1 MKSTRLIRLTVFACL
16 LVITL
21 TLLATLG
28 VNAANAKNSYA
39 FNGVH
44 ITRETITIKEGG
56 SFTLTLRKINA
67 GNEKEVFTSA
77 NPLVATV
84 SEDGEVFGIA
94 EGETTVTVTKG
105 EFSDSVKVTVT
116 KNDPAIEEYEHT
128 AELLRDFLD
137 LRFGMFI
144 HFNSATYEFASGG
157 DWGGSSGESHVS
169 AFNPASWNPSKLDC
183 SKWAELAK
191 SAGMTFAVLTTK
203 HHDGFNL
210 WDSAYTDY
218 DIGSAPNQTDVIK
231 AYTNACREAGIAPGL
246 YFSMLDIKHKITSSS
261 CSANDIEFIKA
272 QLTELLTNYGEIP
285 FIIFDAWNA
294 YWGGPNYNLLPYEEI
309 VNLVHSIQPNCLVI
323 NISCEAN
330 NVHSQVTM
338 FESGAGQG
346 VPEWFDNVNIS
357 CNTPT
362 SDWFYDSGTISSL
375 KSADWVL
382 NTNLSKFRDSDTVFI
397 LNVSPDQKGQVNSKY
412 NTLFKEVG
420 EGYAK
425 IADVEEMP
433 DRYLADYD
441 YHTNLLFHK
450 DFTSSGYDGKA
461 SPGRTVDGYCDEEFE
476 HETAY
481 KSTNAATYLSGD
493 IGYKAALGKLYIHL
507 STSTTKATAEKTHV
521 FLLNEKPGRTTYS
534 KLSKGEYV
542 KTMKLTDGTQT
553 GNCYTLDFEG
563 AEGRYVVIAT
573 EGAAVLSISEIILN
587 PYGLQNDTAFS
598 LRDKF
603 ETVTTTVGKLPTLPE
618 KAYFIA
624 ANGALVEKTIT
635 WDTQNLDL
643 SRVGKTTLYGKTDDG
658 CTVTMPIRVILEGL
672 YTEVP
677 SVSVVA
683 SSMWGQAEQLG
694 WAHSKNLIDKSGLN
708 TNAASYF
715 FSTHDNPYNGTSMW
729 HTIDGQTSGWL
740 IFDLGKVSTVSNAL
754 IWNHNQLG
762 EADRGTKNMTVYYTD
777 KANPTDADWIKVDS
791 YTLTKA
797 SASADQTATDFL
809 AFGSI
814 EARKIKFDIAN
825 NYGDPKVTGL
835 SEVIFFVAS
844 ASGTLDYSGLY
855 AAITKLDMLSCF
867 DYSESSYSAAKAAYD
882 AASKGIETAKSQ
894 TELDSLTKALND
906 AITEME
912 KTYSKKTISS
922 FSFNLSME
930 AGKSLPETVTITFSD
945 KSTKTAEVKWNMVPT
960 EKLNTPGSIDI
971 AGSLVGTPYT
981 VTAFVKIL
989 GVSDA
994 SLRTIVETY
1003 KTIDTAPYS
1012 EATKTAFT
1020 TALQKAT
1027 EVLGK
1032 ADKTQDEV
1040 NAAKAELTSAKYALK
1055 KVYGTTDV
1063 TPPVPDTPTT
1073 DTPTTDTSTPDTPDT
1088 PTTNAPTTTDTPVT
1102 DDTPTTSDTPNN
1114 TEPKE
1119 DSKVGLILAIVFGAV
1134 LCFGLGIGATIVVMK
1149 KKQ

>member
-1 MKSTRLIRLTVFACL
+1 MKAKRPIQLTLFALTLVVLLTV
-16 LVITL
+16 
-21 TLLATLG
+21 LATLG
-28 VNAANAKNSYA
+28 VNAANAKNSYL

-56 SFTLTLRKINA
+56 SFSLTLRKINA
-67 GNEKEVFTSA
+67 GNTKEVFVSE

-84 SEDGEVFGIA
+84 SEKGEVFGIT

-105 EFSDSVKVTVT
+105 EFSDSVKVIFT
-116 KNDPAIEEYEHT
+116 KHDPAIEEYEHT

-157 DWGGSSGESHVS
+157 DWGGNSGESHVS
-169 AFNPASWNPSKLDC
+169 AFDPADWNPSKLDC
-183 SKWAELAK
+183 SKWAALAK

-218 DIGSAPNQTDVIK
+218 DIGSAPNRTDVVK
-231 AYTNACREAGIAPGL
+231 AYTDACREAGIAPGL

-261 CSANDIEFIKA
+261 CNANDIEFIKA

-362 SDWFYDSGTISSL
+362 SDWFYDSGTIGSL
-375 KSADWVL
+375 KTADWVL

-397 LNVSPDQKGQVNSKY
+397 LNISPDQRGQVNSKY
-412 NTLFKEVG
+412 TTLFKEVG
-420 EGYAK
+420 KGYAK

-441 YHTNLLFHK
+441 FHNNLLFHK
-450 DFTSSGYDGKA
+450 DTASSGYDGKA
-461 SPGRTVDGYCDEEFE
+461 SPGRVFDGYCDEEYE
-476 HETAY
+476 YETAY
-481 KSTNAATYLSGD
+481 KSTNGSSVYLTAD
-493 IGYKAALGKLYIHL
+493 IGYKAALGKMYVHL
-507 STSTTKATAEKTHV
+507 SSAMTKATAEKTHV
-521 FLLNEKPGRTTYS
+521 FLLNENPGRTSYS
-534 KLSKGEYV
+534 KLSKADYV
-542 KTMKLTDGTQT
+542 KTVKLTDGSLN
-553 GNCYTLDFEG
+553 GNCYTIDFEG
-563 AEGRYVVIAT
+563 TEARYVVFIT
-573 EGAAVLSISEIILN
+573 EGTGILSFSEVILN
-587 PYGLQNDTAFS
+587 PYGLKADTAFS

-603 ETVTTTVGKLPTLPE
+603 ETVTTTVGKLPTLRE
-618 KAYFIA
+618 TAYFIA

-643 SRVGKTTLYGKTDDG
+643 SRAGKTTLYGKTDDG
-658 CTVTMPIRVILEGL
+658 CTVTMPIRVILESL

-677 SVSVVA
+677 SVSVQA

-694 WAHSKNLIDKSGLN
+694 WAHSKNLIDKSGLS
-708 TNAASYF
+708 TNAASIF

-729 HTIDGQTSGWL
+729 HTRDGERSGWL
-740 IFDLGKVSTVSNAL
+740 IFDLGKVSTVNNAL
-754 IWNHNQLG
+754 IWNHNQLN
-762 EADRGTKNMTVYYTD
+762 EADRGTKTMTVYYTT
-777 KANPTDADWIKVDS
+777 KENPTNSDWIKVDT

-797 SASADQTATDFL
+797 TASADQTATDFIS
-809 AFGSI
+809 FGKI
-814 EARKIKFDIAN
+814 EARKIKFDIAD
-825 NYGDPKVTGL
+825 NYGDPSVTGL
-835 SEVIFFVAS
+835 SEVIFFAS
-844 ASGTLDYSGLY
+844 PTSGSLDYSGIY
-855 AAITKLDMLSCF
+855 AAITKLDMLSRF

-882 AASKGIETAKSQ
+882 AATKGVESAKSQ

-981 VTAFVKIL
+981 VTAYVKIL

-1003 KTIDTAPYS
+1003 KTIDTTPYS
-1012 EATKTAFT
+1012 EATKTAFAI
-1020 TALQKAT
+1020 ALQKAS

-1032 ADKTQDEV
+1032 ADKTQEEV

-1055 KVYGTTDV
+1055 KTYGAVDV
-1063 TPPVPDTPTT
+1063 TPDT
-1073 DTPTTDTSTPDTPDT
+1073 
-1088 PTTNAPTTTDTPVT
+1088 PTTTDTPVT
-1102 DDTPTTSDTPNN
+1102 GETPTTDTPNTN
-1114 TEPKE
+1114 DTPNHTEPKE
-1119 DSKVGLILAIVFGAV
+1119 DSKVGLILAIVFGAI
-1134 LCFGLGIGATIVVMK
+1134 LCFGLGIGTTIVVMK
-1149 KKQ
+1149 KKG